1 MPKDMGFLG
10 EILMK
15 RLIITIAMLL
25 VVALAI
31 GQSAVKKGLSLGGIY
46 IGDSKR
52 EVLTK
57 YGQPDEKDCDRW
69 VYDFNKCKFSV
80 EFNDD
85 EVSLLAVHGE
95 LDRASS
101 FKTRLGVRLG
111 DKEATLIKAYGKG
124 TLEYDGAATRIRMYP
139 NLMLTLTQQT
149 KSTLWR
155 FTRNKHN
162 RVKSGPIFPVFTK
175 IVYNGYE
182 LRKFA

>member
-1 MPKDMGFLG
+1 MGGKLNSTLKILRLCPIF
-10 EILMK
+10 ILMK

-80 EFNDD
+80 EFDD
-85 EVSLLAVHGE
+85 DGVSLLAVHGE

-139 NLMLTLTQQT
+139 NFNAHIDTANKIYLMEIY
-149 KSTLWR
+149 K
-155 FTRNKHN
+155 K
-162 RVKSGPIFPVFTK
+162 
-175 IVYNGYE
+175 
-182 LRKFA
+182 